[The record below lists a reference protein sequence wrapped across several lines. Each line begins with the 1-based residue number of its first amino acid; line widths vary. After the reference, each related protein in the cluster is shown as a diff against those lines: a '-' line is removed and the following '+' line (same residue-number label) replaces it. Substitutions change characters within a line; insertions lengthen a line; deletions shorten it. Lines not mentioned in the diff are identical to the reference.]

1 MPWISTIRSITRR
14 DMMPLNHIIIVEI
27 FYVLVVDFMGPF
39 FISFGNVYI
48 FLAVEYVCKWVEAI
62 SIRTRG

>member
-1 MPWISTIRSITRR
+1 
-14 DMMPLNHIIIVEI
+14 MPLNHIIIVEI